1 MNNLDVSG
9 LLKTYSMKCRDA
21 RDSEHLKE
29 LVRDLKKELNSEEI
43 KKLKVEWCIIHTSYN
58 EAIWVAPTI

>member
-9 LLKTYSMKCRDA
+9 LLMTYSMKCKNA
-21 RDSEHLKE
+21 RDSERLKE

-43 KKLKVEWCIIHTSYN
+43 KKLRVDSSQY
-58 EAIWVAPTI
+58 

>member
-1 MNNLDVSG
+1 VRRKEVDNMNNLDVSG
-9 LLKTYSMKCRDA
+9 LLMTYSMKCKDA

-43 KKLKVEWCIIHTSYN
+43 KKLRVD
-58 EAIWVAPTI
+58 